1 MVFVYWDNSNIYH
14 EAQRL
19 ADEREGT
26 PGARYLVR
34 VHFDNLL
41 RLAHADRPVTRA
53 VAAGSIPPEMQQL
66 WNRMENR
73 GVEVN
78 LFDRGARD
86 QGEQGVPDQWLQLR
100 MLEDGLDHNGAPG
113 IVVLLTGDGAGY
125 AHGRGFH
132 STLERMHRRGWGVE
146 VLSWAHS
153 CNRGM
158 RIWAETNG
166 VSSHL
171 MTSTTR
177 SPSASRPGPVTNSLR
192 RETKL
197 PSTWHIA
204 RGRMEYRMTEPAL
217 SPRRSGRRCR
227 TLFSHLL
234 PAGNRPTDRQPGRSS
249 SQWPSVRTRS
259 RRRTSARAGVASAC
273 GSHAL
278 LTTAGGVGGC

>member
-19 ADEREGT
+19 ADEQEGT
-26 PGARYLVR
+26 PGARHLIR

-73 GVEVN
+73 DVEVN

-100 MLEDGLDHNGAPG
+100 MLEDGLDHNGDPG

-125 AHGRGFH
+125 VHGRGFH

-158 RIWAETNG
+158 RVWAETNG
-166 VSSHL
+166 VFIPL
-171 MTSTTR
+171 DDYYDAITFR
-177 SPSASRPGPVTNSLR
+177 EPSRPGYEFAPPRDQAALNLAR
-192 RETKL
+192 R
-197 PSTWHIA
+197 PMAHVVQQ
-204 RGRMEYRMTEPAL
+204 
-217 SPRRSGRRCR
+217 
-227 TLFSHLL
+227 
-234 PAGNRPTDRQPGRSS
+234 ND
-249 SQWPSVRTRS
+249 
-259 RRRTSARAGVASAC
+259 
-273 GSHAL
+273 
-278 LTTAGGVGGC
+278 